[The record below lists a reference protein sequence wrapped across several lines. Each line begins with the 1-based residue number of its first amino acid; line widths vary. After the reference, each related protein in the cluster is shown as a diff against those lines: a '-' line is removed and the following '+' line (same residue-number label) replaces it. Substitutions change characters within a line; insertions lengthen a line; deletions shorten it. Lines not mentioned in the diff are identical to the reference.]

1 MSLLDGL
8 PALPSSVTTFANL
21 VLLASDI
28 VFAISEVPQEWGIFL
43 DGVPVVVADNVIAF
57 GFKQNARL
65 SKYPQEQGAFAS
77 YNKVATP
84 AEPRL
89 QFSTGG
95 SVTDR
100 QAFLDSIAP
109 LIFDLNLYDVVTP
122 EATYSGYNVINYD
135 YSRTADNAG
144 LITVDVWLEEVVI
157 AGASEFSN
165 TTSPTDASQKNN
177 GLAQG
182 TVTRGPDLPNISGP
196 PTFQ

>member
-8 PALPSSVTTFANL
+8 PALPASVTTFANL
-21 VLLASDI
+21 ALLVADVI
-28 VFAISEVPQEWGIFL
+28 FAISEVPQQWGIFL
-43 DGVPVVVADNVIAF
+43 DGVPGVAADNVIAF
-57 GFKQNARL
+57 GFKQSARL

-77 YNKVATP
+77 YNKVLTP

-100 QAFLDSIAP
+100 QAFLESIAP
-109 LIFDLNLYDVVTP
+109 LIFDLNLYDIVTP

-135 YSRTADNAG
+135 YSRNADNAG

-165 TTSPTDASQKNN
+165 TQAPTDSAQANN
-177 GLAQG
+177 GLVQPQPYK
-182 TVTRGPDLPNISGP
+182 GPNLGP
-196 PTFQ
+196 LQ